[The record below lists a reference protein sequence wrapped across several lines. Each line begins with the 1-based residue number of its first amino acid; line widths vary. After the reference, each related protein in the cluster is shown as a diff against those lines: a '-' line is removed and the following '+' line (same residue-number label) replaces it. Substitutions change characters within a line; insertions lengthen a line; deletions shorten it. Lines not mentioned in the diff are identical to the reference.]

1 MTNYFYRVDFTRSL
15 RELLRLTGPVE
26 NVHQENPRQLI
37 NFVGN
42 TNMPL
47 ILPSTEYNNIKVDL
61 FFKKHVLTF
70 IVIRLLTSFTVQGE
84 NSVETETKITAETCS
99 PQPDFDSIEGV

>member
-1 MTNYFYRVDFTRSL
+1 MDFTRAL

-26 NVHQENPRQLI
+26 NVHQENPARQLI

-47 ILPSTEYNNIKVDL
+47 IRPPAEYNNIKVIL
-61 FFKKHVLTF
+61 FYIFFKCIKVYCNK
-70 IVIRLLTSFTVQGE
+70 IVDIFHRSGR
-84 NSVETETKITAETCS
+84 K
-99 PQPDFDSIEGV
+99 